1 MNTRMFKPALLV
13 LAGLL
18 LSSTAMA
25 QGRLLYLE
33 NCVACHGLYG
43 GGDGPVAGVLKVGV
57 PDLRYLSA
65 LSGGSYP
72 DERVRRVIDGQDQIL
87 SHGDRF
93 MPVWGSEFWLQEGAD
108 EEAEEAVRRRI
119 QDLVDYLASI
129 QMTD

>member
-1 MNTRMFKPALLV
+1 MNTRMFKLSLPVLVGLV
-13 LAGLL
+13 L
-18 LSSTAMA
+18 SSAAMA

-65 LSGGSYP
+65 LAGGTYP
-72 DERVRRVIDGQDQIL
+72 DERVRRVIDGQEQIL
-87 SHGDRF
+87 SHGDRY

-108 EEAEEAVRRRI
+108 EQAEQAVGRRI

-129 QMTD
+129 QLTD

>member
-18 LSSTAMA
+18 LGSTAMA

-57 PDLRYLSA
+57 PDLRDLSA
-65 LSGGSYP
+65 RSGGSYP
-72 DERVRRVIDGQDQIL
+72 DEWVRRVIDGQEQIL

>member
-1 MNTRMFKPALLV
+1 MNTRMFKLSLPV
-13 LAGLL
+13 LAGLV
-18 LSSTAMA
+18 LSSAAMA

-65 LSGGSYP
+65 LAGGTYP
-72 DERVRRVIDGQDQIL
+72 DERVRRVIDGQEQIL
-87 SHGDRF
+87 SHGDRY

-108 EEAEEAVRRRI
+108 EQAEQAVGRRI

-129 QMTD
+129 QLTD